1 MPQIIDIWCIY
12 AVNSR
17 KNCGKIT
24 HFCGVKLLA
33 WKPGCVKFW
42 TNIMCNHTFI
52 SISPPTHIPAGLH
65 STQLYIYLYLDIS
78 TYTHQLA
85 CTTIHISSSWYLHLY
100 KPQWTLSCR
109 VLFPKSLPLQPLSP
123 VSAVLI
129 IISILKNRIFF
140 SKFYIWLCNWIVYV
154 LQVKVHVVTAK
165 YRHHIWPNSA
175 HYLRSGY
182 FNFDD
187 HPGDHIDVH
196 QQIWIELV
204 WKGQSI
210 CSAIIEYGVHTTDTR
225 EQELGMEALLI
236 VVVAFNLEALLI
248 VVVSSKDL
256 IQFSLKMSFSNYV

>member
-1 MPQIIDIWCIY
+1 MD
-12 AVNSR
+12 
-17 KNCGKIT
+17 
-24 HFCGVKLLA
+24 
-33 WKPGCVKFW
+33 
-42 TNIMCNHTFI
+42 
-52 SISPPTHIPAGLH
+52 ISPDSVSHKFVTKF
-65 STQLYIYLYLDIS
+65 SD
-78 TYTHQLA
+78 
-85 CTTIHISSSWYLHLY
+85 
-100 KPQWTLSCR
+100 
-109 VLFPKSLPLQPLSP
+109 VLFTKFGDLENSSP
-123 VSAVLI
+123 NLVINPSQNLTLNTLKLI
-129 IISILKNRIFF
+129 P
-140 SKFYIWLCNWIVYV
+140 
-154 LQVKVHVVTAK
+154 
-165 YRHHIWPNSA
+165 RHHIWPNSA

-225 EQELGMEALLI
+225 EQALGMEALLI